1 MMKTPKPQDSRL
13 WRDSYYHKLFG
24 LKAAHEAERVL
35 KYFEEERPNDRR
47 PRAAIQAIR
56 EWAEGRRALGMKVV
70 RKLSL
75 EAHAA
80 ARAVKSD
87 AAKYAAH
94 AAGQAVGTW
103 HAPAHALGAFG
114 YAGRAYIA
122 GQNKTFGKAGFPNP
136 DVRPKVP
143 QGPVKKPAA
152 DERPEVLRPIA
163 SLISK
168 SARAQRK
175 LAPGTWQYKMLRGN
189 LRALRLATALMNRPA
204 GSAGRRPADDLRA
217 ALQTL
222 AAMIGRV
229 EKAGTKFPPGIAPH
243 TLQKNRLRA
252 LRAAQAALQA
262 ALEKRRG

>member
-1 MMKTPKPQDSRL
+1 MMKTPKPQDRKL

-24 LKAAHEAERVL
+24 LKAAHEAARVL
-35 KYFEEERPNDRR
+35 KYFEAERPRDTR
-47 PRAAIQAIR
+47 PRAAIAAIR
-56 EWAEGRRALGMKVV
+56 GWAEGRRALGMKAV

-75 EAHAA
+75 AAHAA

-122 GQNKTFGKAGFPNP
+122 GQNKTSGKAGPPNP

-143 QGPVKKPAA
+143 QGPMKKTAA
-152 DERPEVLRPIA
+152 AARPEVLRPIA
-163 SLISK
+163 SLIGK
-168 SARAQRK
+168 SAKAQRK
-175 LAPGTWQYKMLRGN
+175 LAPGTWQYKMLRDN
-189 LRALRLATALMNRPA
+189 LRALRLASALMNRPA
-204 GSAGRRPADDLRA
+204 GGAGRPPPDDLRA
-217 ALQTL
+217 ALRTL

-229 EKAGTKFPPGIAPH
+229 EEAGTKFAPGTSPY

-252 LRAAQAALQA
+252 LRAAKAALQA
-262 ALEKRRG
+262 ELKKRRG